1 MFWLGRYVERLEQSL
16 RVLRCVIA
24 RMADESSNENSPE
37 LAALAQLLAGLEQL
51 PKRFAGREPLKQLEQ
66 EILQLIYSPHRVGS
80 VRELGLRIRHIASIV
95 RDRFSLDTWRILN
108 QLQLDSRMRPGRI
121 PIANALNLLNTLIVD
136 LAAFS
141 GMEMENMTRGHGW
154 RFLDFG
160 RRLERGTNL
169 VGAVRAALAAEVKTG
184 AVLEPLLEIA
194 DSSMTYRRRY
204 FAQPQLPSVLDLLL
218 ADAGNPRA
226 LAFQLKALSEHAANL
241 PRDPR
246 APAVLA
252 EQRRLA
258 GLAAALLEADLHE
271 LARARESGDAEP
283 LTRWLDLFLD
293 GLSALSEELSHFY
306 FSLTEPRVS

>member
-1 MFWLGRYVERLEQSL
+1 
-16 RVLRCVIA
+16 
-24 RMADESSNENSPE
+24 SS
-37 LAALAQLLAGLEQL
+37 
-51 PKRFAGREPLKQLEQ
+51 
-66 EILQLIYSPHRVGS
+66 
-80 VRELGLRIRHIASIV
+80 
-95 RDRFSLDTWRILN
+95 
-108 QLQLDSRMRPGRI
+108 
-121 PIANALNLLNTLIVD
+121 D
-136 LAAFS
+136 L
-141 GMEMENMTRGHGW
+141 
-154 RFLDFG
+154 
-160 RRLERGTNL
+160 
-169 VGAVRAALAAEVKTG
+169 
-184 AVLEPLLEIA
+184 
-194 DSSMTYRRRY
+194 RY

-293 GLSALSEELSHFY
+293 GLPALSEELSHFY
-306 FSLTEPRVS
+306 FSLTEPR